1 MRRKYSV
8 LRTTQGLKVPYYVKE
23 NFHTE
28 YQGSL
33 RRLEISVEEE
43 YLSNLRHACFREKSY
58 SKYCYSI
65 DSKTVVLLVRTNY
78 FALEIIEGAQT

>member
-43 YLSNLRHACFREKSY
+43 YLNNLRHACFREKSY
-58 SKYCYSI
+58 SEYFTQLIVKYLSRADY
-65 DSKTVVLLVRTNY
+65 L
-78 FALEIIEGAQT
+78 

>member
-1 MRRKYSV
+1 MRLHANFKFVHRKYSV
-8 LRTTQGLKVPYYVKE
+8 LRTTQGLRVPYYVKE

-43 YLSNLRHACFREKSY
+43 YLHNLRHACFREKNY
-58 SKYCYSI
+58 SKYFTQLITKCPR
-65 DSKTVVLLVRTNY
+65 VANY
-78 FALEIIEGAQT
+78 V